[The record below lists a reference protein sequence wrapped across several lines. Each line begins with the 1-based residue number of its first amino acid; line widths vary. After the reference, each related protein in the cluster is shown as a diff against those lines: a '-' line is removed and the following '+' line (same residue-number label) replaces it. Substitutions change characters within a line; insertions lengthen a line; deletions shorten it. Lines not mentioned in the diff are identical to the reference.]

1 MNYNRNKGA
10 LIAVIRL
17 PKKGVYGKRNR
28 GRTISHD
35 NFFSISD
42 LFLLTFYPFHTI
54 YFLVMKTTKNY
65 NSKK

>member
-1 MNYNRNKGA
+1 MNYNRNKGT

-17 PKKGVYGKRNR
+17 PQKGVYGKHNR
-28 GRTISHD
+28 RRTISHE
-35 NFFSISD
+35 NFFSSSD

-54 YFLVMKTTKNY
+54 YFLVIETTKNY

>member
-1 MNYNRNKGA
+1 MDYNRNKGA

-42 LFLLTFYPFHTI
+42 LFFIDFLPFP
-54 YFLVMKTTKNY
+54 YYLFFW
-65 NSKK
+65 